1 MCASTAEA
9 SGVVENMPED
19 LPSYSRICVEIAISM
34 IQARS
39 GDFGVVYG
47 VFCSR
52 SCRTLFKNRA
62 EERGKVAMSELAKSE
77 TISRRKV
84 LSLLGLGGA
93 LTCVAASALTASEAD
108 AQTAGMVRRQERRA
122 ERHERREKR
131 RAGRHER
138 REKRRTGQPA
148 PPAAPAAAT
157 PAH

>member
-1 MCASTAEA
+1 MQDAFQKP
-9 SGVVENMPED
+9 SG
-19 LPSYSRICVEIAISM
+19 
-34 IQARS
+34 
-39 GDFGVVYG
+39 G
-47 VFCSR
+47 
-52 SCRTLFKNRA
+52 K
-62 EERGKVAMSELAKSE
+62 GKVAMSELAKSE
-77 TISRRKV
+77 AISRRNV
-84 LSLLGLGGA
+84 LSLLGLVGA
-93 LTCVAASALTASEAD
+93 LTCVAASVLTASEAD